1 MTTVVLLLALG
12 VVLLVLEVVVP
23 GGVLGVLGGLAMLGG
38 CAVAFHHFGAA
49 GGGLTALIALGTLG
63 FALYV
68 EFFLLPR
75 TRIGRRFFL
84 QQASDGRSQPPKADA
99 TIVGRT
105 ADTVTTLAPT
115 GYVMLD
121 GRRYEARSQSG
132 LIARGATVRVV
143 GVDSF
148 HLIVSQL

>member
-1 MTTVVLLLALG
+1 MEWILKNLPLLIFVFVVISIVRSTMRAREAAL
-12 VVLLVLEVVVP
+12 EN
-23 GGVLGVLGGLAMLGG
+23 
-38 CAVAFHHFGAA
+38 
-49 GGGLTALIALGTLG
+49 
-63 FALYV
+63 
-68 EFFLLPR
+68 
-75 TRIGRRFFL
+75 
-84 QQASDGRSQPPKADA
+84 K
-99 TIVGRT
+99 